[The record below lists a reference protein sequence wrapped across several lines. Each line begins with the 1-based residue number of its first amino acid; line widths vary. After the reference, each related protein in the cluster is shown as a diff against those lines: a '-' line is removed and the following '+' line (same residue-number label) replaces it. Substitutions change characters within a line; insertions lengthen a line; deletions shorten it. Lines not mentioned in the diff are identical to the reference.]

1 MNANLAKLRVWW
13 HSRNAGE
20 RRTLLVG
27 TLLLGILGFGY
38 LSYSVRVEQ
47 DRLRK
52 GVPVANAAL
61 QKMQDDATEVDR
73 LRLVSPAALPQG
85 QAMVS
90 ALTASM
96 RSHGLDLVLTTEG
109 SDRFRIQGRTS
120 FDPAVNWLAAVQR
133 DYQLRVATLS
143 ATRQDGS
150 VKLDAVLILRSE

>member
-1 MNANLAKLRVWW
+1 MSANLAKLRVWW

-27 TLLLGILGFGY
+27 ALVLGILSFGF
-38 LSYSVRVEQ
+38 LSYSVRAEQ
-47 DRLRK
+47 DRLRR
-52 GVPVANAAL
+52 GIPIANAAL

-73 LRLVSPAALPQG
+73 LRLVSPATLPQG
-85 QAMVS
+85 QAMVA

-96 RSHGLDLVLTTEG
+96 RSHGLDLLLTSEG

-133 DYQLRVATLS
+133 DYHLRVASLS

-150 VKLDAVLILRSE
+150 VKLDVVLILRSE